1 MRPRALA
8 LTLLTAVAAA
18 CAAPPPPAPA
28 MPKSELEAQ
37 TEAAVTE
44 VSSFLKTRVGLTPPQ
59 EEKTR
64 AAARR
69 LLERNAQLVEA
80 ARAGKQRILE
90 SLRQSHSRFDAE
102 ILGILMPDQV
112 AKYFELKRSLQQQT
126 ALGRSPFAPSPYPA
140 PRHGAS
146 PAITP

>member
-1 MRPRALA
+1 MRHIALA
-8 LTLLTAVAAA
+8 LALLATA
-18 CAAPPPPAPA
+18 CSAPPPPAPA
-28 MPKSELEAQ
+28 MPSSELEAQ

-44 VSSFLKTRVGLTPPQ
+44 VSSFLKKRLALTPPQ

-80 ARAGKQRILE
+80 ARAGKQRILAPL
-90 SLRQSHSRFDAE
+90 SQSQSRFDAE
-102 ILGILMPDQV
+102 VVAILMPEQV
-112 AKYFELKRSLQQQT
+112 AKYYELKRSLQQQT

-140 PRHGAS
+140 PPRGAS

>member
-1 MRPRALA
+1 MRHRTLGLVLLA
-8 LTLLTAVAAA
+8 AAA

-28 MPKSELEAQ
+28 MPKSELEAR

-44 VSSFLKTRVGLTPPQ
+44 VSSFLKERLALTSPQ

-80 ARAGKQRILE
+80 ARAGKQRILA
-90 SLRQSHSRFDAE
+90 SLGQSRARFDAE
-102 ILGILMPDQV
+102 VLAILMPDQA

-126 ALGRSPFAPSPYPA
+126 ALGRSPFAPS
-140 PRHGAS
+140 RGAR

>member
-1 MRPRALA
+1 MRHRALGLA
-8 LTLLTAVAAA
+8 LLAAA

-28 MPKSELEAQ
+28 TPKSELEAQ

-44 VSSFLKTRVGLTPPQ
+44 VSSFLKERLTLTPPQ

-69 LLERNAQLVEA
+69 LLQRNAQLVEA
-80 ARAGKQRILE
+80 ARTGKQRILE
-90 SLRQSHSRFDAE
+90 PLRQSHARFDGEVLA
-102 ILGILMPDQV
+102 ILMPDQA

-126 ALGRSPFAPSPYPA
+126 ALGRSPFAPSPPRPA
-140 PRHGAS
+140 PRS
-146 PAITP
+146 TNPMITP

>member
-1 MRPRALA
+1 MRHRALA
-8 LTLLTAVAAA
+8 LVLLAAVA

-28 MPKSELEAQ
+28 MPTSELEAR

-44 VSSFLKTRVGLTPPQ
+44 VSSFLEAHLELTPPQ

-80 ARAGKQRILE
+80 ARTGKQRVLE
-90 SLRQSHSRFDAE
+90 FLRQSQARFDAE
-102 ILGILMPDQV
+102 VLAILMPDQA
-112 AKYFELKRSLQQQT
+112 AKYIELKRSLQQQT
-126 ALGRSPFAPSPYPA
+126 ALGRSPFAPS
-140 PRHGAS
+140 RGAR

>member
-1 MRPRALA
+1 MRHRALA
-8 LTLLTAVAAA
+8 LALLAAAA
-18 CAAPPPPAPA
+18 CSAPPPPAPA
-28 MPKSELEAQ
+28 MPRSELEAQ

-44 VSSFLKTRVGLTPPQ
+44 VSSFLRGRLALTPPQ

-80 ARAGKQRILE
+80 ARTGKQRILE
-90 SLRQSHSRFDAE
+90 SLRQSQARFDTEVVA
-102 ILGILMPDQV
+102 ILMPEQV

-126 ALGRSPFAPSPYPA
+126 ALGRSPFAPS
-140 PRHGAS
+140 RGAS
-146 PAITP
+146 PTITP